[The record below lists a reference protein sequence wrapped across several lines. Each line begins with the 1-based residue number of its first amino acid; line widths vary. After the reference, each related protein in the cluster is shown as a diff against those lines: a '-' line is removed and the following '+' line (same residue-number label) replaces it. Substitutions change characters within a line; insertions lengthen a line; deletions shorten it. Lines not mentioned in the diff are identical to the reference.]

1 MEVYKLVFADKNYL
15 NSFIAKGKIDNEI

>member
-15 NSFIAKGKIDNEI
+15 NSFTAKGKIDNEI